1 LPFALS
7 PSPVERNS
15 TDLAA
20 ILFTS
25 GSTGAPKGVCYEHGM
40 FAAQVR
46 LIRETYAIEPGEI
59 DLPMLPVFALF
70 NPALGMTT
78 IVPEIDPS
86 HPAKVDPAKIVQ
98 AVQQE
103 QVTNSFGSPTLWG
116 KIADHCLTGN
126 ITLPSLRRV
135 LCAGAPVPSA
145 LWEKSRHFLPNGK
158 LHSPYGATEALPVS
172 TVSSDEILKNIG
184 PLVTNEICHVIRD
197 KPSGNLGPHGACVG
211 RPLHKIEVKIIAI
224 TDVPIA
230 TIAEARELA
239 AGEIGEIIVRGPVV
253 TKTYDALDAATAA
266 AKIQMPIANVQKPAR
281 KAPDSFGASDLGF
294 EISADEGG
302 VWHRMGDCGY
312 LDSEGCLWFCG
323 RKAERLETANGMVFT
338 EPCEQ
343 VFRSVPNV
351 ARCALVGLGQRG
363 SQIPVLV
370 VQPARKLSSE
380 EKRSLASEL
389 RERARQQ
396 PHTQGITSFY
406 FHPAFPVDVRH
417 NAKIHRLT
425 LAKWAATAKAYDLP

>member
-1 LPFALS
+1 
-7 PSPVERNS
+7 
-15 TDLAA
+15 
-20 ILFTS
+20 
-25 GSTGAPKGVCYEHGM
+25 
-40 FAAQVR
+40 
-46 LIRETYAIEPGEI
+46 
-59 DLPMLPVFALF
+59 
-70 NPALGMTT
+70 
-78 IVPEIDPS
+78 
-86 HPAKVDPAKIVQ
+86 
-98 AVQQE
+98 
-103 QVTNSFGSPTLWG
+103 
-116 KIADHCLTGN
+116 
-126 ITLPSLRRV
+126 LR
-135 LCAGAPVPSA
+135 PSA
-145 LWEKSRHFLPNGK
+145 PD
-158 LHSPYGATEALPVS
+158 ATYHVLSDKLPVS
-172 TVSSDEILKNIG
+172 RGESREN
-184 PLVTNEICHVIRD
+184 ICHVIRD

-211 RPLHKIEVKIIAI
+211 RPLHEIEVKIIAI

-266 AKIQMPIANVQKPAR
+266 AKIQ
-281 KAPDSFGASDLGF
+281 GASTKVQEKISQPRATCHLPLGTSDAP
-294 EISADEGG
+294 SAA

-389 RERARQQ
+389 REQARQH